1 MNHEDSVTKRNGDKE
16 IISFDKILN
25 RIKKLGLE
33 DNDELNV
40 NYTDLS
46 KKIIDRL
53 YDGIST
59 TLIDELTAQQ
69 CASLATTHPDYG
81 ILASRI
87 MISNHH
93 KNTTGNFLL
102 VCKQLHEFKDIHGE
116 NHPVISND
124 HMAIVEKYSELF
136 ENMIDYKRDY
146 LIDYFGFKTLERA
159 YLLRINTVIVERP
172 QHMWLRVAI
181 AIHKEDIEKVKET
194 YDLMSQKYFTH
205 ATPTLFNAGTPRPQ
219 LSSCYLIAMEKDSIQ
234 GIYNTLTDCAKIS
247 KWAGGIGM
255 HIHNVRASGSH
266 IRGTNGT
273 SNGIVPMLRVFNNTA
288 RYVDQ
293 CLHPDTIIYSKKGP
307 VPIKKI
313 VIGDKIIADDGNM
326 YKICK
331 VLHSK
336 YNGDLYKVNIKH
348 TLTELL
354 LTDWHPL
361 LTIKNDTYY
370 QRGFKQ
376 IINKLNNN
384 LIKPEFIEVKK
395 INKNDFIGFPIP
407 KYIKDIQQ
415 YTNDDCRLY
424 GIMIGDGHI
433 SKNKNQA
440 YVSLNKESKKETMDF
455 VINYLTNKAI
465 HITYSYTGDKCVRLI
480 WTTTNIFK
488 ITHELLYDDNDEKRI
503 HCSMLHLPKSKNLNI
518 IKGVLETDAKVANVQ
533 IVLEMTS
540 RNVIESVRYMIL
552 RLGILTSGSSRDR
565 RGRKHTTKYGKIIE
579 NKKISYIL
587 IVPKTQVIC
596 DMFKSKNLQPSKS
609 FTFFEYKNTL
619 YSIVNNIT
627 ASKEEDIPV
636 IDIEVD
642 NEKHHNFLT
651 HNGLVKNGGGKRSGS
666 FAIYLEPW
674 HGDIESFLEMKKNH
688 GDEEMRA
695 RDLFYALWIPD
706 LFMERIG
713 QNGDWTLMCPD
724 KCPGLSD
731 VYGEEFKELY
741 EKYETEGKGNKTM
754 KARDLWF
761 KILDS
766 QIETGTPYMLYKD
779 ACNQKSNQ
787 KNLGTIKS
795 SNLCCVRGDTL
806 LLTDKGHQTI
816 ETLKD
821 KTVNVWNGK
830 EFSEVIVKQTN
841 DNAELLTIEFS
852 DGAQLTCTK
861 YHKFYIQTKYTTS
874 KQDVIK
880 SKNVTIVEA
889 QNLKPDMKLIKCEYP
904 VIDNKEE
911 LKSAYTNGIFSAD
924 GTYCNNNQ
932 KERKCKF
939 KSLKGKSYCKRHLD
953 YQKNNEVTE
962 HCCGISYTKKA
973 HISLYGEKIKL
984 LQYLDYRSTGEESND
999 KLNVTLP
1006 VDLKD
1011 KFFVPTN
1018 YSLQS
1023 KLDWFAGYCDGD
1035 GSIAVNGTNQS
1046 LQISCI
1052 HKEFLL
1058 QIKLMLQ
1065 TCGISSKVTV
1075 NMNERLSYLPDGKGG
1090 MTYYESKKFWRLLV
1104 GSNDLQKLVE
1114 LGFSPKRL
1122 IINEHEPQRNASHFV
1137 KISKIVDNGEID
1149 KTFCFTEKK
1158 RHAGIFNGV
1167 ITSQCEIIE
1176 YSDENETA
1184 VCNLA
1189 SIALSKFIT
1198 ETPSPF
1204 NEKITI
1210 YTTQDCKWC
1219 DLLKA
1224 LLKRKNIDYTQIVIS
1239 LDNFEDFKQKHNVT
1253 TLPQLYHGEKLIG
1266 GYSSVLNILKNTFN
1280 YELLHKVTKV
1290 VTRNL
1295 NNVIDI
1301 NFYPTDKTKKSN
1313 MRHRPIGIGIQG
1325 LADAFAMMD
1334 IPFYSE
1340 EAKLINKNIFETMY
1354 HGALESSWES
1364 ARKDG
1369 HYETFKGSPTSEG
1382 ILQFDMWNV
1391 TPSTRYD
1398 WDKLKLNIKKDGI
1411 RNSLLLA
1418 PMPTAS
1424 TSQILGNNECFE
1436 PFTSNIYVRRTM
1448 AGEFVCINKFLLREL
1463 IELGLWTDDIKNSI
1477 IRQNG
1482 SVQGVSGIPK
1492 ALQDKYKIVWEIP
1505 MKHIL
1510 EMAADRGAFICQ
1522 SQSTNLWM
1530 KEPTYNKLTAM
1541 HFFAWKKGLKTGI
1554 YYLRTKAKAAPQQFT
1569 IEPDKNNSVE
1579 EEEECLM
1586 CGS

>member
-1 MNHEDSVTKRNGDKE
+1 MNHEDSVIKRNGKKE
-16 IISFDKILN
+16 TISFDKILN
-25 RIKKLGLE
+25 RIKKLGIE
-33 DNDELNV
+33 GDDELNV

-46 KKIIDRL
+46 MKIIDRL

-81 ILASRI
+81 VLASRI

-93 KNTTGNFLL
+93 KNTTDDFHKI
-102 VCKQLHEFKDIHGE
+102 CKQLYEFKDIHKE
-116 NHPVISND
+116 NHPIIAKQ
-124 HMAIVEKYSELF
+124 HMDIIDKYSQEF

-159 YLLRINTVIVERP
+159 YLLKINSVIVERP

-181 AIHKEDIEKVKET
+181 AIHKENIEKVKET
-194 YDLMSQKYFTH
+194 YDFMSQKYFTH

-247 KWAGGIGM
+247 KWAGGIGL
-255 HIHNVRASGSH
+255 HVHNIRASGSH

-273 SNGIVPMLRVFNNTA
+273 SNGLVPMLRVFNNTA

-293 CLHPDTIIYSKKGP
+293 
-307 VPIKKI
+307 
-313 VIGDKIIADDGNM
+313 
-326 YKICK
+326 
-331 VLHSK
+331 
-336 YNGDLYKVNIKH
+336 
-348 TLTELL
+348 
-354 LTDWHPL
+354 
-361 LTIKNDTYY
+361 
-370 QRGFKQ
+370 
-376 IINKLNNN
+376 
-384 LIKPEFIEVKK
+384 
-395 INKNDFIGFPIP
+395 
-407 KYIKDIQQ
+407 
-415 YTNDDCRLY
+415 
-424 GIMIGDGHI
+424 
-433 SKNKNQA
+433 
-440 YVSLNKESKKETMDF
+440 
-455 VINYLTNKAI
+455 
-465 HITYSYTGDKCVRLI
+465 
-480 WTTTNIFK
+480 
-488 ITHELLYDDNDEKRI
+488 
-503 HCSMLHLPKSKNLNI
+503 
-518 IKGVLETDAKVANVQ
+518 
-533 IVLEMTS
+533 
-540 RNVIESVRYMIL
+540 
-552 RLGILTSGSSRDR
+552 
-565 RGRKHTTKYGKIIE
+565 
-579 NKKISYIL
+579 
-587 IVPKTQVIC
+587 
-596 DMFKSKNLQPSKS
+596 
-609 FTFFEYKNTL
+609 
-619 YSIVNNIT
+619 
-627 ASKEEDIPV
+627 
-636 IDIEVD
+636 
-642 NEKHHNFLT
+642 
-651 HNGLVKNGGGKRSGS
+651 GGGKRSGS
-666 FAIYLEPW
+666 FAVYLEPW
-674 HGDIESFLEMKKNH
+674 HGDIEAFLEMKKNH

-731 VYGEEFKELY
+731 VYGEEFKVLY
-741 EKYETEGKGNKTM
+741 EKYEAEGKGNKTM

-779 ACNQKSNQ
+779 ACNKKSNQ

-795 SNLCCVRGDTL
+795 SNLCT
-806 LLTDKGHQTI
+806 
-816 ETLKD
+816 
-821 KTVNVWNGK
+821 
-830 EFSEVIVKQTN
+830 
-841 DNAELLTIEFS
+841 
-852 DGAQLTCTK
+852 
-861 YHKFYIQTKYTTS
+861 
-874 KQDVIK
+874 
-880 SKNVTIVEA
+880 
-889 QNLKPDMKLIKCEYP
+889 
-904 VIDNKEE
+904 
-911 LKSAYTNGIFSAD
+911 
-924 GTYCNNNQ
+924 
-932 KERKCKF
+932 
-939 KSLKGKSYCKRHLD
+939 
-953 YQKNNEVTE
+953 
-962 HCCGISYTKKA
+962 
-973 HISLYGEKIKL
+973 
-984 LQYLDYRSTGEESND
+984 
-999 KLNVTLP
+999 
-1006 VDLKD
+1006 
-1011 KFFVPTN
+1011 
-1018 YSLQS
+1018 
-1023 KLDWFAGYCDGD
+1023 
-1035 GSIAVNGTNQS
+1035 
-1046 LQISCI
+1046 
-1052 HKEFLL
+1052 
-1058 QIKLMLQ
+1058 
-1065 TCGISSKVTV
+1065 
-1075 NMNERLSYLPDGKGG
+1075 
-1090 MTYYESKKFWRLLV
+1090 
-1104 GSNDLQKLVE
+1104 
-1114 LGFSPKRL
+1114 
-1122 IINEHEPQRNASHFV
+1122 
-1137 KISKIVDNGEID
+1137 
-1149 KTFCFTEKK
+1149 
-1158 RHAGIFNGV
+1158 
-1167 ITSQCEIIE
+1167 EIIE

-1204 NEKITI
+1204 TESITI
-1210 YTTQDCKWC
+1210 YTLKTDCKWC

-1224 LLKRKNIDYTQIVIS
+1224 LLKRKNIDYTQTVIS
-1239 LDNFEDFKQKHNVT
+1239 EDDFEDFKQKHNVF

-1266 GYSSVLNILKNTFN
+1266 GYSDVLDILKNTFN

-1334 IPFYSE
+1334 IPFYSV

-1364 ARKDG
+1364 ACKDG
-1369 HYETFKGSPTSEG
+1369 HYETFKGSPASEG

-1436 PFTSNIYVRRTM
+1436 PFTSNIYVRRTL
-1448 AGEFVCINKFLLREL
+1448 AGEFVCINKFLLKEL
-1463 IELGLWTDDIKNSI
+1463 IELGLWTDEIKNSI
-1477 IRQNG
+1477 IKQNG
-1482 SVQGVSGIPK
+1482 SVQGVKGIPK

-1569 IEPDKNNSVE
+1569 IEPDKNNSIE
-1579 EEEECLM
+1579 EEEDCLM